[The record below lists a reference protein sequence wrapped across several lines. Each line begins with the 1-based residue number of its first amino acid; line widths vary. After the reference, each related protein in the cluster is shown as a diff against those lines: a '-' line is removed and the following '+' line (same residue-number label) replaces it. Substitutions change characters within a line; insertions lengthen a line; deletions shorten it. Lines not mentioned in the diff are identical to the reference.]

1 MEFLDEAETRPRFL
15 FQSRST
21 PPSPPE
27 THPPSLHKTSL
38 LISLSL
44 STLLFSLPLLSPPPE
59 PPQSPL
65 LWLALSL
72 LLGPFAPSSPT
83 AGDIRVGAGKILEPP
98 PSPSPSPDL
107 DKKTPS
113 RRSRPRKPD
122 ELGLNPVQETV
133 EVSKNGE
140 DLRGSCQ
147 LEGNLGDKSNGGER
161 EWDEGDYE
169 LLKKLLVK
177 HPVGKPR
184 RWEAVAE
191 GFKGRHGVDSVIKAA
206 KSTGERKTND
216 ADSFA
221 RFLKDRKLVDKRI
234 EEEAESGGDGGVV
247 VESGEVVRESV
258 GWSGG
263 DDIAL
268 LNALKAFPKDAPMR
282 WEKIAAAVPGKSKA
296 GCVKRVA
303 ELKKGFRSSKASA
316 EA

>member
-1 MEFLDEAETRPRFL
+1 MGMDHNNEKENII
-15 FQSRST
+15 Q
-21 PPSPPE
+21 PPAANDYQTSKLTNRVLGESP
-27 THPPSLHKTSL
+27 
-38 LISLSL
+38 
-44 STLLFSLPLLSPPPE
+44 
-59 PPQSPL
+59 Q
-65 LWLALSL
+65 
-72 LLGPFAPSSPT
+72 
-83 AGDIRVGAGKILEPP
+83 
-98 PSPSPSPDL
+98 
-107 DKKTPS
+107 KTPN

-122 ELGLNPVQETV
+122 ESVFNPVQETV
-133 EVSKNGE
+133 ECIKNGD
-140 DLRGSCQ
+140 DLRGPCQ
-147 LEGNLGDKSNGGER
+147 SEANLGDKSAVEGGGES

-177 HPVGKPR
+177 HPVGKPG

-191 GFKGRHGVDSVIKAA
+191 AFRGRHGVESVIKAA
-206 KSTGERKTND
+206 KSMGERKTND
-216 ADSFA
+216 ADSFV
-221 RFLKDRKLVDKRI
+221 RFLKDRKPVDKRI

-247 VESGEVVRESV
+247 VEGGVVVRESV

-268 LNALKAFPKDAPMR
+268 LNALKAFPKDVPMR